1 MSYAP
6 KIVLQL
12 PLSSLDALD
21 AFVEDCIRDGVSLIA
36 IVGKDASKV
45 DDIIDELV
53 VGDGS
58 DPSRFITTS
67 FHPDETVE
75 EVLEF
80 ARAWEREKD
89 QAVQLVKL

>member
-1 MSYAP
+1 MA
-6 KIVLQL
+6 
-12 PLSSLDALD
+12 
-21 AFVEDCIRDGVSLIA
+21 IA
-36 IVGKDASKV
+36 ERKSAGRLVCEFKTGWFCQRAASKV

-58 DPSRFITTS
+58 DPSRFITIS

-80 ARAWEREKD
+80 ARAWEREKG

>member
-1 MSYAP
+1 MTYAK

-21 AFVEDCIRDGVSLIA
+21 VFVEECVRDGVSLIA
-36 IVGKDASKV
+36 IVGENASKI

-58 DPSRFITTS
+58 DSSRQIVTS
-67 FHPDETVE
+67 FHPNETVD

-80 ARAWEREKD
+80 ARNFQREEG